1 MCYSSRADFGWDTRQ
16 DAVRKPEV
24 HRKPEVQLEPAPP
37 QAATRKPA
45 PVADA
50 ESHSHA
56 DDTSH
61 ADDIR
66 LWAFLASRKEP
77 RSKEVHAPGTVP
89 DRIGEKV

>member
-1 MCYSSRADFGWDTRQ
+1 MCYSSRADFGWDTGQ

-45 PVADA
+45 PVAYA

-56 DDTSH
+56 DDT
-61 ADDIR
+61 R